1 MVIKTE
7 AVQFKADQKLLDFI
21 DRKFTKLN
29 VFFDKITSVEVYLK
43 LENSGQVKD
52 KIVEA
57 LVNVPGDSIFV
68 KDTSKTF
75 EESIEKSK
83 NVNLVKYYAK
93 QLSYNS
99 IFSSV
104 CQFRF

>member
-21 DRKFTKLN
+21 NRKFTKLN

-75 EESIEKSK
+75 EESIEKVGSSLK
-83 NVNLVKYYAK
+83 RQLVKYKEKKRA
-93 QLSYNS
+93 
-99 IFSSV
+99 
-104 CQFRF
+104 